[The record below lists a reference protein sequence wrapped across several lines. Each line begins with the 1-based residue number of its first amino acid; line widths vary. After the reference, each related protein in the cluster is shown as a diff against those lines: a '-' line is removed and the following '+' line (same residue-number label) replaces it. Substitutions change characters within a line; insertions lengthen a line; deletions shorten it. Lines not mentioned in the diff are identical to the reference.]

1 MFGKRQMTPE
11 LANSIGYTA
20 AVLGI
25 DMAKADKL
33 LKFAVESAPFNSAYL
48 DSLAWLCFRRQLYAE
63 AQTYIDRALA
73 AVDPN
78 TPAATLLE
86 HAGDIYRAQGNFYQA
101 EKFYRRALE
110 FSAGDPECD
119 PARVEKKLKEFK

>member
-1 MFGKRQMTPE
+1 
-11 LANSIGYTA
+11 
-20 AVLGI
+20 
-25 DMAKADKL
+25 
-33 LKFAVESAPFNSAYL
+33 
-48 DSLAWLCFRRQLYAE
+48 LAWLYFNHKLYAQ
-63 AQTYIDRALA
+63 AQKYIDRALA

-119 PARVEKKLKEFK
+119 PARVEKKLKAFK